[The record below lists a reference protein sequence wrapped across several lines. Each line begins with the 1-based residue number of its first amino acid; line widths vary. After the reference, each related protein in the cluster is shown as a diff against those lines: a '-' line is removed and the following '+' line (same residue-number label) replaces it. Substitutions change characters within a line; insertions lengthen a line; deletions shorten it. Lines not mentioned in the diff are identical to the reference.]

1 MSTVVE
7 EESRDAFDEADP
19 EFWDEAAELSVSSI
33 YALSRSIAVAT
44 GLQNMQSQLDH
55 AINLINKG
63 VDGEDIWIFN
73 WRILGATS
81 FVAGINSGVFPED
94 LNPID
99 IFTRVLV
106 SKQHDYGPENIARF
120 GRIGL
125 LVRLHD
131 KIARL
136 DNLSRR
142 GVEPKNESLRDNYM
156 DVINYCAIGMMLERE
171 WFFLDL
177 KEEKNENY

>member
-7 EESRDAFDEADP
+7 EEHRDAFDEADP

-33 YALSRSIAVAT
+33 YGLAKSLTVDV

-55 AINLINKG
+55 AINLINKN
-63 VDGEDIWIFN
+63 VDGEELWIIN

-81 FVAGINSGVFPED
+81 FNAGIKAGVFSED

-106 SKQHDYGPENIARF
+106 NKQHDYGPENIARF

-131 KIARL
+131 KISRL
-136 DNLSRR
+136 INLLRR

-177 KEEKNENY
+177 KEENK

>member
-7 EESRDAFDEADP
+7 EGIKDEFNDADP
-19 EFWDEAAELSVSSI
+19 EFWDEAAKLCVSSI
-33 YALSRSIAVAT
+33 YTLAKSIEVQT
-44 GLQNMQSQLDH
+44 SLQNMQTQLDH
-55 AINLINKG
+55 LISLINKG
-63 VDGEDIWIFN
+63 VDGEELWILN

-81 FVAGINSGVFPED
+81 FIAGQNAGVFPGGF
-94 LNPID
+94 NPID
-99 IFTRVLV
+99 DFSAVLV
-106 SKQHDYGPENIARF
+106 TKQHDYGPENIARF

-131 KIARL
+131 KISRL
-136 DNLSRR
+136 INLLRR

-177 KEEKNENY
+177 KEEKK

>member
-7 EESRDAFDEADP
+7 EGVKDEFNDADP
-19 EFWDEAAELSVSSI
+19 EFWDEAAELCVRSV
-33 YALSRSIAVAT
+33 YALAKSIEIQT
-44 GLQNMQSQLDH
+44 SLQNMQTQLDH
-55 AINLINKG
+55 LINLINKG
-63 VDGEDIWIFN
+63 VDGEDLWIIN

-81 FVAGINSGVFPED
+81 FNAGVNSGIFPED

-136 DNLSRR
+136 DNLRRR

-177 KEEKNENY
+177 KEEKK